1 MSIRAIEY
9 GVATIVQKGVNTTRV
24 ARTSSLSLSLYIYII
39 YIRYTFSNTAN
50 SLFVEQRKVSISL
63 GIRPGEPSLVSERA

>member
-1 MSIRAIEY
+1 MT
-9 GVATIVQKGVNTTRV
+9 GV
-24 ARTSSLSLSLYIYII
+24 ARTRSLSPYIYI

-63 GIRPGEPSLVSERA
+63 DIRPGEPSLVSERA

>member
-1 MSIRAIEY
+1 MEWPRS
-9 GVATIVQKGVNTTRV
+9 VQKGVNTTRV